1 MQATTKI
8 VNGAEA
14 EATNEPLPRDPREA
28 MKTDDGFVA
37 VFFSARVANWLLAR
51 IGDRPIT
58 PNQVTAVAVLTKL
71 LAAALYATGWWP
83 ALLLGAVLVQGSFV
97 FDCLD
102 GQLARHRGQTSGFG
116 EWLDFMSD
124 CLGDLVLIAGI
135 AVGCALRSGSLVPFL
150 WSYAALLVL
159 FYRHFDWLL
168 LVRVLG
174 GGYQD
179 LHHTPTRAIDED
191 EKARVIDE
199 ARARRMAQWGL
210 FARFLDRLAPK
221 GTAERRSVV
230 FWVKRALLFGNGER
244 YVLISVLGAI
254 ARPEW
259 IFPVLV
265 AWGGVVYPLISVRRW
280 LLFGGR

>member
-1 MQATTKI
+1 MQASSKL
-8 VNGAEA
+8 VNGAAA
-14 EATNEPLPRDPREA
+14 EAANGPLRRDPREA

-37 VFFSARVANWLLAR
+37 VFFSARIANWLLSR

-58 PNQVTAVAVLTKL
+58 PNQVTALAVLTKL
-71 LAAALYATGWWP
+71 LAAALYATGRWP
-83 ALLLGAVLVQGSFV
+83 ALFLGAVLVQGSFV
-97 FDCLD
+97 LDCLD

-135 AVGCALRSGSLVPFL
+135 AVGCALRSGSLEPFL

-199 ARARRMAQWGL
+199 ARARRMAQWGM

-230 FWVKRALLFGNGER
+230 FWLKRALLFGNGER
-244 YVLISVLGAI
+244 YVLISLLGAI
-254 ARPEW
+254 GRPEW

>member
-1 MQATTKI
+1 VQASSEI
-8 VNGAEA
+8 VNGAA
-14 EATNEPLPRDPREA
+14 AAAANEPLRRDPREA

-37 VFFSARVANWLLAR
+37 VFFSARIANWLLVR

-58 PNQVTAVAVLTKL
+58 PNQVTALAVLTKL

-83 ALLLGAVLVQGSFV
+83 ALFLGAFLVQGSFV
-97 FDCLD
+97 LDCLD

-135 AVGCALRSGSLVPFL
+135 AVGCALRSGSLEPFL

-179 LHHTPTRAIDED
+179 LHHTPTRAVDED

-199 ARARRMAQWGL
+199 ARARRMAQWGM

-254 ARPEW
+254 GRPEW

-265 AWGGVVYPLISVRRW
+265 GWGGVVYPLISVRRW